1 MLRNRDGKARPAR
14 VVLARRAALLVLAA
28 RAARRALATRAA
40 RIVVAALA
48 CVVAT
53 AAPARARELTVSA
66 AASLTA
72 AFAEIGHAFEKSS
85 PGMTVRTNFAGSST
99 LVRQILE
106 GAPVDVFASADE
118 ANMQKL
124 VDADAVEGRPETF
137 ARNRLTIL
145 VQRGNPKGIAGVAD
159 LARPDVVVALCA
171 PEVPAGRYARE
182 IFARAG
188 VALPAT
194 SQELDVRAV
203 VTRVALGEADAG
215 IVYAT
220 DARAAGETVAEV
232 AIPDAQNVIARYP
245 VAVLRDAK
253 HPDEGR
259 AFVRFLLGEQ
269 AQGILARHG
278 FLPP

>member
-1 MLRNRDGKARPAR
+1 RPAR

-106 GAPVDVFASADE
+106 GAPVDVFAS
-118 ANMQKL
+118 
-124 VDADAVEGRPETF
+124 
-137 ARNRLTIL
+137 
-145 VQRGNPKGIAGVAD
+145 
-159 LARPDVVVALCA
+159 
-171 PEVPAGRYARE
+171 
-182 IFARAG
+182 
-188 VALPAT
+188 
-194 SQELDVRAV
+194 
-203 VTRVALGEADAG
+203 
-215 IVYAT
+215 
-220 DARAAGETVAEV
+220 
-232 AIPDAQNVIARYP
+232 
-245 VAVLRDAK
+245 
-253 HPDEGR
+253 
-259 AFVRFLLGEQ
+259 
-269 AQGILARHG
+269 
-278 FLPP
+278 